1 MTNKRYPSD
10 FRIFF
15 RPGAT
20 TQQFPNIYERLEKST
35 SSPKCPSHFEDA
47 VTSYQDEPSC
57 RWIILHVSEAML

>member
-1 MTNKRYPSD
+1 MTYKRYPSD

-20 TQQFPNIYERLEKST
+20 TQQFPNIYERLEKSN
-35 SSPKCPSHFEDA
+35 A